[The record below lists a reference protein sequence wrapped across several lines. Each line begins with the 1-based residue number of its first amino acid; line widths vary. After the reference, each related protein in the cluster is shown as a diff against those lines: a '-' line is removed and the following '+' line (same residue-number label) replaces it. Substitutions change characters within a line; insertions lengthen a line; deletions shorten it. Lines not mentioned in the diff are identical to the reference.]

1 MARPLAGAKRRPT
14 QACGHPRERASSWWV
29 PRFPL
34 TARLVLGALLV
45 ALPVTLLS
53 GCGESLPKLRVVLIS
68 LDTLRYDRFAGPQAA
83 MPQLAAAARAGTVFT
98 RFYTSTSSTQPS
110 HASMFTGMHP
120 WQHGVTRNGL
130 VLPEPLTTITQL
142 FSFAGFS
149 SAAAVASFPLEQ
161 RFGFAR
167 GFEPYLDDFTLGRP
181 AKKTWGGHDPDWDH
195 FYSAADTV
203 TADALALIDGNHGEQ
218 QFFFFHFFDAHS
230 PYGDSA
236 SSENAAVGRQ
246 STVVETRELTRV
258 AKTNRAAL
266 PAALQAAEAAY
277 DDDVA
282 YLDRRIGQLLERLA
296 RDADQVETHI
306 IITADHGESFGDDG
320 SFGHGDRLTEPQLHV
335 PLVILSPRSAAG
347 VRDDPAGSIDIAR
360 TLLAMAGLD
369 PQLVPGGRDL
379 CQPSTG
385 RTEPPVGMRR
395 TYAEPAKDVRVTGEI
410 VELTGQRFYQ
420 LGDGGLI
427 VGNRDELAPSSQP
440 VAPGRDAG
448 LRDLFASFEKALL
461 TSDATEQLDP
471 ETRAALD
478 ALGYTR

>member
-1 MARPLAGAKRRPT
+1 M
-14 QACGHPRERASSWWV
+14 
-29 PRFPL
+29 
-34 TARLVLGALLV
+34 TARQVLGALIV
-45 ALPVTLLS
+45 ALLGALLS
-53 GCGESLPKLRVVLIS
+53 GCGEDLPRRRVVLIS

-83 MPQLAAAARAGTVFT
+83 MPQLAAAAEAGTVFT
-98 RFYTSTSSTQPS
+98 RFYSSTSSTQPS
-110 HASMFTGMHP
+110 HASMFTGLHP

-130 VLPEPLTTITQL
+130 VLPEQVTTITDL
-142 FSFAGFS
+142 FGFAGFS

-167 GFEPYLDDFTLGRP
+167 GFAPYLDDFTLGRP
-181 AKKTWGGHDPDWDH
+181 EKKTWGGHDPDWDH

-203 TADALALIDGNHGEQ
+203 MADALRLIDENPGEQ

-236 SSENAAVGRQ
+236 SREKSADGQ
-246 STVVETRELTRV
+246 QTVEVETRELTRV
-258 AKTNRAAL
+258 AKTHRADL
-266 PAALQAAEAAY
+266 PAALQAAMAAY

-296 RDADQVETHI
+296 RDAGEVETHI
-306 IITADHGESFGDDG
+306 LITADHGESFGDDG
-320 SFGHGDRLTEPQLHV
+320 SFGHGDRLTEAQLHV
-335 PLVILSPRSAAG
+335 PLVILSPRLAAG
-347 VRDDPAGSIDIAR
+347 VRDDPAGSVDIAA

-379 CQPSTG
+379 SQPSAG
-385 RTEPPVGMRR
+385 RAEPPVGMRR

-420 LGDGGLI
+420 LGDDGLM
-427 VGNRDELAPSSQP
+427 VGNSDALVPSGQP
-440 VAPGRDAG
+440 PAPGRDAA
-448 LRDLFASFEKALL
+448 LRDLFAGFEKALL
-461 TSDATEQLDP
+461 ASDATEQLDP